1 MKKWMSIFSI
11 MVLLLL
17 VACGSNSDEKE
28 PVAQEEGGDKPSLNI
43 GYVSIL
49 ANAPGIVADK
59 QGLFNEKL
67 NATMYGF
74 NSGPELYQAL
84 AAGELDVAY
93 AGVPAL
99 VNWTSRGLVVEVIAK
114 VSEGKLGVVVGEN
127 SDIEYVD
134 QLNGKLIASVKRGSG
149 VDIIARGL
157 ILPKAGLSETDVTIQ
172 EFKQPNIEAAVE
184 TDQASA
190 GVLNE
195 PFLTYA
201 LLRGKKQIVEEN
213 DPALVVLATKDAL
226 NNKSKAVKAFM
237 DIHKTTTESLNEAN
251 SDANQTLVEV
261 FNIEDIGDVAAEDII
276 KKAKE
281 NLTFGWQFNDDDFVY
296 YQQLA
301 DAAYNLG
308 YIEKEV
314 DVKSLF
320 NLDFVEGVLK

>member
-1 MKKWMSIFSI
+1 MKKLMGIFVI
-11 MVLLLL
+11 MTILVLA
-17 VACGSNSDEKE
+17 ACGSTSEQNESESS
-28 PVAQEEGGDKPSLNI
+28 QESTEKPSLNI

-67 NATMYGF
+67 NATTYGF

-99 VNWTSRGLVVEVIAK
+99 VNWASRGLDVEVIAK
-114 VSEGKLGVVVGEN
+114 VSEGQLGVVVSEQ
-127 SDIEYVD
+127 SDIKSVD
-134 QLNGKLIASVKRGSG
+134 QLKGEVIAGVKRGSG
-149 VDIIARGL
+149 VDIITRGL
-157 ILPKAGLSETDVTIQ
+157 ILPKAGLSDTDVTIQ

-184 TDQASA
+184 TGQASA

-201 LLRGKKQIVEEN
+201 LLRGKKQIVEEK
-213 DPALVVLATKDAL
+213 DPALVVLTTKDAL
-226 NNKSKAVKAFM
+226 ENKTEAVQAFI
-237 DIHKTTTESLNEAN
+237 DVHKSTTESLNEAN
-251 SDANQTLVEV
+251 TEINQTLVDV
-261 FNIEDIGDVAAEDII
+261 FNIESIGDTVAEDII

-281 NLTFGWQFNDDDFVY
+281 NLTFSWEFNDDDFVY

-301 DAAYNLG
+301 DAAYELG

-314 DVKSLF
+314 DTKSLF
-320 NLDFVEGVLK
+320 NLDFVEGVKE